1 MKKRYHRLTLA
12 EWQTLFEM
20 ASRGRTVREIAKA
33 LNRDSRGVQKAL
45 LRYPLPW
52 HHKERGPLYQARYA
66 WEQAGHK
73 RSAARKRERLK
84 NRFIRKFVEE
94 KLEEKLSPELIA
106 GRLSKL
112 HPEHSI
118 SYEAIYEWVFKE
130 RQDLKKYLLRAGK
143 PRRGKPGAR
152 VYKRRAPAAPK
163 KSIESRPREANE
175 RSCIGHKESDL
186 IVSSKSDASLL
197 VMVDRKLRKVRLKKL
212 PNRKAETVKAALVA
226 MLMGIPAHLRHTLTQ
241 DNGSEHALHAE
252 LERVTGV
259 KVYFC
264 HPYSAWERGTVENR
278 NGIIR
283 RFFPKQTDFALVSD
297 EELMRLE
304 KRINSTPMVVLDFLT
319 PDEAE
324 EIELKCAA

>member
-1 MKKRYHRLTLA
+1 MSSFYPRSHALKVLYPSLVVALFLAGNLRTKTFGAEISAEVIQTHRQKLA
-12 EWQTLFEM
+12 E
-20 ASRGRTVREIAKA
+20 ARTFALAK
-33 LNRDSRGVQKAL
+33 DS
-45 LRYPLPW
+45 
-52 HHKERGPLYQARYA
+52 
-66 WEQAGHK
+66 AGG
-73 RSAARKRERLK
+73 E
-84 NRFIRKFVEE
+84 
-94 KLEEKLSPELIA
+94 
-106 GRLSKL
+106 
-112 HPEHSI
+112 
-118 SYEAIYEWVFKE
+118 
-130 RQDLKKYLLRAGK
+130 
-143 PRRGKPGAR
+143 
-152 VYKRRAPAAPK
+152 
-163 KSIESRPREANE
+163 
-175 RSCIGHKESDL
+175 
-186 IVSSKSDASLL
+186 
-197 VMVDRKLRKVRLKKL
+197 
-212 PNRKAETVKAALVA
+212 AALVA